1 MSQDKGRLFFLDGG
15 FSKHAD
21 GPGRLNGRICSS
33 NTDGSD
39 FKTVVTGIKHMPDG
53 ITIDHEKK
61 HIWWTNM
68 GDPEGKQHNG
78 SIHRCDIDGSN
89 IVTIVPT
96 GVTHTPK
103 QCKIAPRS
111 NKLYWCDRE
120 GMKVMRSNLDGS
132 DVEVLYVSGKTQAE
146 MEDERYHCV
155 GIAVDER
162 NGKFYWTQK
171 GPPKGGLGRL
181 FRANVE
187 MGSSQSPEGRSDVE
201 LLFDGLPEPIDLELD
216 EENDYLYWTDRGA
229 PPKGNSVNR
238 ISLKSGNGST
248 NSMQNEILVKEL
260 HETIGIA
267 LDLKNKRMFFGDL
280 EGDLYE
286 ADLDGKNAKVLMK
299 DAGDFTGV
307 AYVEL

>member
-1 MSQDKGRLFFLDGG
+1 MAQDRGRLFFLDAG

-21 GPGRLNGRICSS
+21 KSGEYHGQICSS

-39 FKTVVTGIKHMPDG
+39 FKAIVAELKHIPDG
-53 ITIDHEKK
+53 ITIDHERK

-68 GDPEGKQHNG
+68 GEGMQNDG

-89 IVTIVPT
+89 VITIVST

-103 QCKIAPRS
+103 QCIIAPRS
-111 NKLYWCDRE
+111 KKLYWCDRE
-120 GMKVMRSNLDGS
+120 GMRVMRSNLDG
-132 DVEVLYVSGKTQAE
+132 DNIEVLYVSGNTQAE
-146 MEDERYHCV
+146 KEDPRYHCV
-155 GIAVDER
+155 GIAVDET

-181 FRANVE
+181 FRANVD
-187 MGSSQSPEGRSDVE
+187 MASDQSPEHRSDVE

-216 EENDYLYWTDRGA
+216 EEHDYLYWTDRGA
-229 PPKGNSVNR
+229 PPRGNSVNR
-238 ISLKSGNGST
+238 ISLKSAPESVAT
-248 NSMQNEILVKEL
+248 NSLQNEILVKNL

-280 EGDLYE
+280 EGSLYE